1 LRLALAAAIA
11 LLVATGASAG
21 PVEVSLSRRVH
32 APPDRVLDLLGDFE
46 AWDRTFRSVQLV
58 RTERHSANHARLR
71 QVTRQAGRTL
81 VYSIIAT
88 LHRDEGRLD
97 IALDPSEPNDLLLL
111 STTWRVAPHPAGG
124 SQVELRVAMESGVP
138 IPAIVERLAVERSAR
153 RTLDDLARAV
163 EQRLAANAV
172 PPHG

>member
-1 LRLALAAAIA
+1 MRLALAAALA
-11 LLVATGASAG
+11 LLVATAASAG
-21 PVEVSLSRRVH
+21 PVEVGLSKRVD

-46 AWDRTFRSVQLV
+46 GWERVFHSVQLV

-81 VYSIIAT
+81 VYTITAT
-88 LHRDEGRLD
+88 MHRDEGRLD
-97 IALDPSEPNDLLLL
+97 IALDPSEPNDLVVLR
-111 STTWRVAPHPAGG
+111 TTWLVAPHPAGG

-163 EQRLAANAV
+163 EQRLAGRAA
-172 PPHG
+172 PPRG